1 MTHGHRLAAVAG
13 LQTMERTRLE
23 DGLEGRK
30 PSGTLFFTVV
40 LPCLAILN
48 LALGAALLL
57 SLGPRTWQDRALSA
71 AGAFCCLVA
80 GWLLSAGWSKWYW
93 SRILDHQISAWRSMV
108 NAFVRWLEDAPV
120 PVDSLRRLDR
130 SLRDA
135 RHDL

>member
-1 MTHGHRLAAVAG
+1 
-13 LQTMERTRLE
+13 MEQTRLK
-23 DGLEGRK
+23 DGTDGPK
-30 PSGTLFFTVV
+30 ANGTLFFKVV
-40 LPCLAILN
+40 LPGLAILN
-48 LALGAALLL
+48 LVLGAALLI
-57 SLGPRTWQDRALSA
+57 SLPAGTWQERALSA

-93 SRILDHQISAWRSMV
+93 SRILDHQVSAWRSMV
-108 NAFVRWLEDAPV
+108 NTFLRWLEDTPV